1 MSLCNSRKFRDKTSS
16 LRVINKMVVDPAT
29 QYFVKCNNNLC
40 RDRIAYILRENGED
54 VDRADKFCIL
64 YCAYNAI
71 AGVK

>member
-1 MSLCNSRKFRDKTSS
+1 MLLCNSRKFRDKKS

-29 QYFVKCNNNLC
+29 QYFVKCNNNFML
-40 RDRIAYILRENGED
+40 RIGCIREKSVGED
-54 VDRADKFCIL
+54 VGHADKFCIL

>member
-1 MSLCNSRKFRDKTSS
+1 MSLCNLRKFRDKTS

-40 RDRIAYILRENGED
+40 CDRIAYMRENGED
-54 VDRADKFCIL
+54 VDHADKFCIL

-71 AGVK
+71 AGIK